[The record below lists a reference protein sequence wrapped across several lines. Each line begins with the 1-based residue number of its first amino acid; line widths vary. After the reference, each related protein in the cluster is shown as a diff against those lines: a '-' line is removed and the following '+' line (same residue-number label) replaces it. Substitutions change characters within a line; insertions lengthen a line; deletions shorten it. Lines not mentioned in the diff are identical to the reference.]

1 MSSSAASD
9 DAESGPDSSLV
20 TIPVI
25 CGPTASG
32 KSAIAMWLS
41 LRREIVVINADS
53 RQIYRGFDLGTSKP
67 TPDERAR
74 VPHRGIDV
82 VDPLDRYSAAQWAG
96 LAGRAIHEAMEAGR
110 IPIVVGGTGFYIGA
124 LFRPLWEQPPLDAER
139 RAAIQGALADHSTEE
154 LRRWCAALDP
164 ARAHLG
170 RAQLLRAVEVA
181 LLTGVPLS
189 ELHVAHARSPAYR
202 ASYLLVD
209 PGAELASRIAIRA
222 TDMLDAGWAD
232 EVRQLID
239 VVPADAPAWNAA
251 GYDVVRRHVLGELDR
266 SATLDRVVIETRQYA
281 KRQRTWFRHQL
292 EHDRVHRLVSGAPG
306 WQEAVDRWI
315 TELEATMHTSSSRE
329 SRESRESRAQ
339 GELGE
344 RVR

>member
-9 DAESGPDSSLV
+9 DAEALDA
-20 TIPVI
+20 IPVI

-41 LRREIVVINADS
+41 RRREIVVINADS
-53 RQIYRGFDLGTSKP
+53 RQIYRGFDLGTSKA
-67 TPDERAR
+67 TQDERAR

-82 VDPLDRYSAAQWAG
+82 VDPVERYSAAQWAG
-96 LAGRAIHEAMEAGR
+96 LAQRAIHEAVAAGR

-124 LFRPLWEQPPLDAER
+124 LFRPLWAEPPLDAER
-139 RAAIQGALADHSTEE
+139 RAALQSAFAGQSTDE

-181 LLTGVPLS
+181 LLTGMPLS
-189 ELHVAHARSPAYR
+189 ELHVAQARSPVYR

-209 PGAELASRIAIRA
+209 PGAEWASRIAERA
-222 TDMLDAGWAD
+222 AAMLDAGWAD
-232 EVRQLID
+232 EVRHLID
-239 VVPADAPAWNAA
+239 VVPADAPAWNAT

-266 SATLDRVVIETRQYA
+266 GATLDRIVIETRQYA

-292 EHDRVHRLVSGAPG
+292 EHGRVQRVVSGAPG
-306 WQEAVDRWI
+306 WQETVDRWV
-315 TELEATMHTSSSRE
+315 TELEATMHTSSS
-329 SRESRESRAQ
+329 AQ
-339 GELGE
+339 AERGE
-344 RVR
+344 RGERAR